1 MSSSMPLNASFL
13 MMDVFRRLCP
23 PSPLSFSG
31 VLLDVFGLVFYLL
44 EPLLLLEPVLVGVV
58 EESLPRFFVV
68 TEGRVGVVFFVDRD
82 ERAGGDF
89 SAFSSGVEGALTL
102 LEGSFRAKNR

>member
-1 MSSSMPLNASFL
+1 MSSSMPLHMSFL

-31 VLLDVFGLVFYLL
+31 VLLDVFGLVFDL

-58 EESLPRFFVV
+58 DESLPRFFVA
-68 TEGRVGVVFFVDRD
+68 TGGRVEVVFFVDRD

-102 LEGSFRAKNR
+102 FEGSFRAKNR